1 MAKHIEATKASAYI
15 GRVGGLAVALGI
27 GAAITSGAGT
37 AWANE
42 GSPGDTAGSHSST
55 DKTGGS
61 ASPSKAAAAGPGK
74 AKDSGAATRGKPG
87 GGRRVPTAGEKAAD
101 DHSAKPESTSSP
113 SSATTPN
120 GQPRAIGGGS
130 TPPNN
135 DSPASPPAKS
145 APSAVATASGGT
157 ASTGATKSVT
167 TKLNSSTDNSPSAP
181 SDPPADLAMLAAA
194 RRESMHSR
202 SKTNAAAAVNTT
214 SLVSATSTTQPTAA
228 ASPTATVAPTTTPAA
243 VVPKPP
249 SNPAGWFQVLVY
261 NPLHAGVQLWITSPL
276 GAGVDAAINRLAGT
290 YVIGNG
296 TRGTEAAPNG
306 TAGGWLLGDGGA
318 GWDSTTPGV
327 GGGNGGAAG
336 LLGDGG
342 IGGNG
347 GAGAVGGIG
356 GSGGKL
362 MGIGGN
368 GGAGGTLP
376 GGTGGAGGQGGRGS
390 GLLFGIGGRGG
401 NGGAGLDGGR
411 GGNGGNGA
419 FILGIGGNGGDAGN
433 SGVGGTTT
441 KLPAL
446 GGAGGTAGLLGNHGA
461 VGKYGTGS
469 SLVQTP
475 SGSSTLSIT
484 ANGMYLTNSDG
495 QVVLLHGVNEVYKLA
510 PYEPSASGFDEAD
523 AEFLAANGF
532 NVVRLGVIWAGV
544 EPTPGE
550 YNAAYIA
557 SIQQTVNM
565 LAAHGIYTIID
576 MHQDLYSASLG
587 GEGAPEWAT
596 KTGGLPNVNAGF
608 PASYYLSPAQTAAWD
623 NFWNNSKAS
632 NGLGL
637 QDNYAAT
644 WQYIAAAFAGNN
656 AVIGFDIMNEPFP
669 GTSWLPTLLGSPF
682 FAYQELTPMYRQV
695 ASAIRSVDPNA
706 ALLVEPAN
714 PAVSEVGAI
723 LGLPLQLGTIDNPNV
738 ILAFHDYCAGSATA
752 SFCGWLASQQA
763 NTAQAYAKAHQIP
776 VIMNEFGASNAKSD
790 LYAEMNA
797 ANANLMSWA
806 VWAYT
811 GYGDITTSGNT
822 DGESLVYNPQ
832 LPPTGSNVNTS
843 ALQVLTTPFPQAIS
857 GTPIAFSNANST
869 FDFSYS
875 TAKADGSGNF
885 APGSQTMISV
895 PAIAYPNGYSVTVT
909 GGQVASA
916 ANAPVLVVTSD
927 SGAGMVRVVVT
938 PNGPD
943 PSGSAGS

>member
-1 MAKHIEATKASAYI
+1 MAKRTEATKASAYI

-27 GAAITSGAGT
+27 GAALTSGAGT

-61 ASPSKAAAAGPGK
+61 ASPSKTAAGGPDK
-74 AKDSGAATRGKPG
+74 AKDSGAAKRGKPR
-87 GGRRVPTAGEKAAD
+87 GGRHVPTAGEKAAD
-101 DHSAKPESTSSP
+101 DHPAKPAGSTSSP
-113 SSATTPN
+113 ASTTTHDD
-120 GQPRAIGGGS
+120 G
-130 TPPNN
+130 
-135 DSPASPPAKS
+135 
-145 APSAVATASGGT
+145 PSAVATASAGT
-157 ASTGATKSVT
+157 ASTGKTKSVT

-228 ASPTATVAPTTTPAA
+228 ASSTATVAPTTTPAA
-243 VVPKPP
+243 VVPKLP
-249 SNPAGWFQVLVY
+249 SNPAGWLQVLVY
-261 NPLHAGVQLWITSPL
+261 NPLHTGVQLWITSPL

-318 GWDSTTPGV
+318 GWNSTEAGV
-327 GGGNGGAAG
+327 RGGNGGAAG

-390 GLLFGIGGRGG
+390 GLLFGIGGKGG

-475 SGSSTLSIT
+475 SGSSVLSIT

-544 EPTPGE
+544 EPSPGE

-565 LAAHGIYTIID
+565 LAAHGIYTILD

-644 WQYIAAAFAGNN
+644 WQYVAAAFAGNN

-723 LGLPLQLGTIDNPNV
+723 LGLPLQLGTIDDPNV

-763 NTAQAYAKAHQIP
+763 NTAQTYAKAHQIP
-776 VIMNEFGASNAKSD
+776 VIMNEFGASNARSD

-843 ALQVLTTPFPQAIS
+843 SLQVLTTPFPQAIS
-857 GTPIAFSNANST
+857 GTPIAFSNANGT

-875 TAKADGSGNF
+875 TARADGSGSF

-895 PAIAYPNGYSVTVT
+895 PAIAYPNGYSVSVT

-938 PNGPD
+938 
-943 PSGSAGS
+943 AGS

>member
-1 MAKHIEATKASAYI
+1 MAKRIEATKASAYI

-27 GAAITSGAGT
+27 GAALTSGAGT

-61 ASPSKAAAAGPGK
+61 ASPSKAAAAGAGK
-74 AKDSGAATRGKPG
+74 AKDSDAAKRGKPR
-87 GGRRVPTAGEKAAD
+87 GGRHVPTAGEKAAD
-101 DHSAKPESTSSP
+101 DHPAKPAGPTSSP
-113 SSATTPN
+113 ASATTHDD
-120 GQPRAIGGGS
+120 G
-130 TPPNN
+130 
-135 DSPASPPAKS
+135 
-145 APSAVATASGGT
+145 PSAVATASTGT
-157 ASTGATKSVT
+157 ASTGKTKSVT

-194 RRESMHSR
+194 RRESTHSR
-202 SKTNAAAAVNTT
+202 SKANTAAAVNTT
-214 SLVSATSTTQPTAA
+214 SLVSATSATQPTAA

-243 VVPKPP
+243 VVPKLP

-261 NPLHAGVQLWITSPL
+261 NPLHTGVQLWITSPL

-290 YVIGNG
+290 YVLGNG
-296 TRGTEAAPNG
+296 TRGTAAAPNG

-318 GWDSTTPGV
+318 GWNSTEAGV
-327 GGGNGGAAG
+327 HGGNGGAAG

-347 GAGAVGGIG
+347 GAGAAGGIG

-376 GGTGGAGGQGGRGS
+376 GGTGGAGGQGGHGS
-390 GLLFGIGGRGG
+390 GLLFGIGGKGG

-475 SGSSTLSIT
+475 SGSSILSIT

-544 EPTPGE
+544 EPSPGE

-565 LAAHGIYTIID
+565 LAAHGIYTILD

-596 KTGGLPNVNAGF
+596 KTGGLPNLNAGF

-637 QDNYAAT
+637 QDNYAAA

-723 LGLPLQLGTIDNPNV
+723 LGLPLQLGTIDDPNV
-738 ILAFHDYCAGSATA
+738 VLAFHDYCAGSATA

-776 VIMNEFGASNAKSD
+776 VIMNEFGASNARSD

-857 GTPIAFSNANST
+857 GTPIAFSNAHGT

-938 PNGPD
+938 
-943 PSGSAGS
+943 AGS

>member
-1 MAKHIEATKASAYI
+1 MAKRIEATKASAYI

-27 GAAITSGAGT
+27 GAALTSGAGT

-55 DKTGGS
+55 GKTGGS
-61 ASPSKAAAAGPGK
+61 ASPSKAAAAGAGK
-74 AKDSGAATRGKPG
+74 AKDSDAAKRGKPR
-87 GGRRVPTAGEKAAD
+87 GGRHVPTAGEKAAD
-101 DHSAKPESTSSP
+101 DHSAKPAGSTSSP
-113 SSATTPN
+113 ASTTTHDD
-120 GQPRAIGGGS
+120 GPRAIGGGS

-157 ASTGATKSVT
+157 ASTGATKPVT
-167 TKLNSSTDNSPSAP
+167 TPINSSSGNSPSVP

-194 RRESMHSR
+194 RRESTHSR
-202 SKTNAAAAVNTT
+202 SKANTAAAVNNT

-243 VVPKPP
+243 VVPKLP

-261 NPLHAGVQLWITSPL
+261 NPLHTGAQLWITSPL

-306 TAGGWLLGDGGA
+306 TAGGWLLGNGGA
-318 GWDSTTPGV
+318 GWNSTEAGV
-327 GGGNGGAAG
+327 RGGNGGAAG

-347 GAGAVGGIG
+347 GAGAAGGIG

-419 FILGIGGNGGDAGN
+419 FILGIGGNGGDAGT

-475 SGSSTLSIT
+475 SGSSILSIT

-637 QDNYAAT
+637 QDNYAAA
-644 WQYIAAAFAGNN
+644 WQYVAAAFAGNN

-723 LGLPLQLGTIDNPNV
+723 LGLPLQLGTIDDPNV

-857 GTPIAFSNANST
+857 GTPIAFSNAHGT

-875 TAKADGSGNF
+875 TAKADGSGSF

-927 SGAGMVRVVVT
+927 SAAGVIRVVVT
-938 PNGPD
+938 G
-943 PSGSAGS
+943 GS